1 MVEHKSF
8 QLDYKAVTWRK
19 TTSFA
24 GEKYREFLKMYK
36 INLGYLLMCGRR
48 NRNKC
53 EFLECIIWIWSLKIF
68 ALSPVYSQ
76 DGLTTCIP
84 SEILPY
90 ITGNRECGDPCLI
103 SSLIILIAYK
113 LRTWCC
119 YALCDYINLKG
130 FPMRKK
136 AFQFISEVSVSE
148 LSIIQFNFVIKLKIF
163 ISEIVTNFFFSR

>member
-53 EFLECIIWIWSLKIF
+53 EFLECII
-68 ALSPVYSQ
+68 
-76 DGLTTCIP
+76 
-84 SEILPY
+84 
-90 ITGNRECGDPCLI
+90 
-103 SSLIILIAYK
+103 
-113 LRTWCC
+113 
-119 YALCDYINLKG
+119 
-130 FPMRKK
+130 
-136 AFQFISEVSVSE
+136 
-148 LSIIQFNFVIKLKIF
+148 
-163 ISEIVTNFFFSR
+163 